1 MRCCTV
7 LVVVGFVAFARAVEM
22 PKFKTQEIDKTL
34 KIGYGVIL
42 ADINGDGKPDIVVAD
57 QSRVI
62 WFENPSW
69 QLHTILTGKTKPDN
83 VCLAAHD
90 IDGDGKIDIA
100 LGAGWNPGDTKTPGT
115 LQWLRRPKTGDG
127 E

>member
-1 MRCCTV
+1 MRCAV
-7 LVVVGFVAFARAVEM
+7 MMGLIVVGAGCAWASAEL

-34 KIGYGVIL
+34 KIGYGVVL

-57 QSRVI
+57 KARVI

-83 VCLAAHD
+83 VCLSAYD

-115 LQWLRRPKTGDG
+115 LQWLRQ
-127 E
+127 